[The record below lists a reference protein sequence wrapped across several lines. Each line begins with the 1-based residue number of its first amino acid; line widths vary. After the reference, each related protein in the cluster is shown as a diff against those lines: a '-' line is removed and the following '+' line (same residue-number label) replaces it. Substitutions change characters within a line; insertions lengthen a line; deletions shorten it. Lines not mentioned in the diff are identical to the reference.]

1 MLRRTLD
8 RGGSRIASLTLW
20 QGVNIVAGFRYQ
32 PVGDEA
38 GQYKHSRNNSREKL
52 EVGPI
57 LGTVS

>member
-1 MLRRTLD
+1 M
-8 RGGSRIASLTLW
+8 ASLTLW